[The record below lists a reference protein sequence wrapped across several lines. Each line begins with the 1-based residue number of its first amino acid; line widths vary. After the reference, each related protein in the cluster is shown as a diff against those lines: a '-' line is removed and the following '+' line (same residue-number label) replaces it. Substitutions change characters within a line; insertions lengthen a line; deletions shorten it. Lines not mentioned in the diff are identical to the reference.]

1 MLISEMIV
9 CLWFVPVVLFII
21 IPLSILC
28 LWSIHKLVR
37 KFVDQIEQT
46 HISAKESNKESPV
59 SRLHPG
65 RAV

>member
-9 CLWFVPVVLFII
+9 CLWFVPVALFII

-28 LWSIHKLVR
+28 LWSIHKLMR

-46 HISAKESNKESPV
+46 QSSAKEFRSENLRP
-59 SRLHPG
+59 RQ
-65 RAV
+65 AV